1 LIRTRQQSRL
11 HYALIMF
18 SLGSADITGY
28 QRTCFADDTNTAAA
42 AAAAGVCPSSAP
54 AAQLQLESVD
64 ITGCRNLGAFSS
76 SSPCLTTLDASA
88 CSRLHSLTLASRSMR
103 LLQLA
108 NCGQL
113 SEVYVA
119 AAAPPPPPPRSA
131 AAADDGAQGS
141 RKTTGRASDGTSSR
155 AAGKRVVAIGSGRG
169 LVLSGCTSLSPD
181 ARARLAAAV
190 LG

>member
-1 LIRTRQQSRL
+1 
-11 HYALIMF
+11 MF

-28 QRTCFADDTNTAAA
+28 QRTCFADDADTAAA
-42 AAAAGVCPSSAP
+42 AAAAVCPSSAP

-76 SSPCLTTLDASA
+76 SIPCLTALSASA

-119 AAAPPPPPPRSA
+119 AAAPPPPPRSA
-131 AAADDGAQGS
+131 AAAAAAAAAADDAQGS
-141 RKTTGRASDGTSSR
+141 RKTNRRASDGTSSR
-155 AAGKRVVAIGSGRG
+155 APGKRGAASSSGRG